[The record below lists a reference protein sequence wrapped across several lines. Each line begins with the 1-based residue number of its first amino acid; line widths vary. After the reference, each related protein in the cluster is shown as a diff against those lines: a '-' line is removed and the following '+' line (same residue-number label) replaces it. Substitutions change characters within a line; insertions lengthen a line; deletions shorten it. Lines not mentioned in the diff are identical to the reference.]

1 MVKYAIVGIGNMGSV
16 HAGKLYDGSVLGAT
30 LAAICDTDTEKLNAA
45 KKVYG
50 DDIKY
55 FDDYHELIKLR
66 IADVLLIATPHYL
79 HPVIAKEAFENGWN
93 VLTEKPAGVDAAS
106 VEAMNKAAKKSGKAF
121 GIMFN
126 QRTDPLYQ
134 ALRYYISIG
143 MLGDIKRFV
152 WIISNWYRTQGYYD
166 SAGWRATWK
175 GEGGGV
181 LINQCPH
188 NLDLWQWIIGMPSGI
203 RAQCIKGHFHD
214 IAVEDDATIY
224 AEYPNGATGVFITS
238 TGEYPG
244 TNRIEISGTMGKAV
258 AEEGKLKLFLL
269 HRDEKLLR
277 QDERSFVT
285 DEKVSKIELSFGTDN
300 NGHIKILQNF
310 TDHIIMGKELISP
323 GYDGINSLMISNAA
337 YLSTWL
343 DSKIEIPF
351 DQELF
356 RRKLDEQKDKD
367 KDKDNGGTKHYL
379 NSASEYSDRWQVHW

>member
-1 MVKYAIVGIGNMGSV
+1 MIKFAIVGIGNMGSV
-16 HAGKLYDGSVLGAT
+16 HAGKLYDGAVKGAT
-30 LAAICDTDTEKLNAA
+30 LAALCDADMEKLNAA
-45 KKVYG
+45 KEIYG
-50 DDIKY
+50 DDISY
-55 FDDYHELIKLR
+55 FDDYHKMIKEKV
-66 IADVLLIATPHYL
+66 ADVLLIATPHYL
-79 HPVIAKEAFENGWN
+79 HPVIAAEAFENGWN
-93 VLTEKPAGVDAAS
+93 VLTEKPAGVDTAS
-106 VEAMNKAAKKSGKAF
+106 VETMNEAAKKSGKAF

-143 MLGDIKRFV
+143 MIGEIKRFV

-188 NLDLWQWIIGMPSGI
+188 NLDLWQWMIGMPTRI
-203 RAQCIKGHFHD
+203 HAHCIKGHFHD

-224 AEYPNGATGVFITS
+224 AMYPNGATGVFITS

-258 AEEGKLKLFLL
+258 AEDGKLKLFLL
-269 HRDEKLLR
+269 HRDEELLR
-277 QDERSFVT
+277 QEKYGFVT
-285 DEKVSKIELSFGTDN
+285 DEKISKIELNFGTDN

-310 TDHIIMGKELISP
+310 TDHLLTGKELIAP
-323 GYDGINSLMISNAA
+323 GYDGINSLTISNAA

-343 DSKIEIPF
+343 NKEIELPF
-351 DQELF
+351 DKELF
-356 RRKLDEQKDKD
+356 VKELSKQKDKVKNAGEAEHKLSTD
-367 KDKDNGGTKHYL
+367 T
-379 NSASEYSDRWQVHW
+379 EYSGRWQVHW

>member
-1 MVKYAIVGIGNMGSV
+1 MIKFAIVGIGNMGSV
-16 HAGKLYDGSVLGAT
+16 HAGKLYDGAVKGAT
-30 LAAICDTDTEKLNAA
+30 LAALCDADMEKLNAA
-45 KKVYG
+45 K
-50 DDIKY
+50 DIYCDNILY
-55 FDDYHELIKLR
+55 FDDYHEMIKKKV
-66 IADVLLIATPHYL
+66 ADVLLIATPHYL
-79 HPVIAKEAFENGWN
+79 HPIIAAEAFENGWN
-93 VLTEKPAGVDAAS
+93 VLTEKPAGVDTAS
-106 VEAMNKAAKKSGKAF
+106 VEIMNEAAKKSGKKF

-143 MLGDIKRFV
+143 MFGEIKRFV

-188 NLDLWQWIIGMPSGI
+188 NLDLWQWMIGMPISI
-203 RAQCIKGHFHD
+203 HAHCIKGHFHD

-224 AEYPNGATGVFITS
+224 ARYPNGATGVFITS

-258 AEEGKLKLFLL
+258 AEDGKLKLFLL
-269 HRDEKLLR
+269 HRDEELLR
-277 QDERSFVT
+277 QEKFGFVT
-285 DEKVSKIELSFGTDN
+285 DEKVSKIELNFGTDN

-310 TDHIIMGKELISP
+310 TDHLLTGKELVAP
-323 GYDGINSLMISNAA
+323 GYEGINSLTISNAA

-343 DSKIEIPF
+343 DREIEIPF
-351 DQELF
+351 DKELF
-356 RRKLDEQKDKD
+356 VKELSKQKDKD
-367 KDKDNGGTKHYL
+367 KQGGPTEHKL
-379 NSASEYSDRWQVHW
+379 SMNTEYSGRWQVRW